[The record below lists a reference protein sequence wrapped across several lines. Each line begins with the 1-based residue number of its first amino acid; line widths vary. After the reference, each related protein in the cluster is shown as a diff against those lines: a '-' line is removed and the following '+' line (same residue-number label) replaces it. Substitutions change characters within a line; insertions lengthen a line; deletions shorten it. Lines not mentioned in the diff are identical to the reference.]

1 MKKNILILCLC
12 IIVVIGIIVLGITS
26 RNNNVKTDKIKI
38 VTSFYPMY
46 IATLNLIDGIDEI
59 ELQNL
64 TSNSTGCIH
73 DYTLTPQE
81 MISLSNAKAII
92 INGSG
97 MEGFLNDVIS
107 NYSELTVID
116 TSIGVK
122 TIDEEKHGVNTHTF
136 VSMNNY
142 IIQVQNIYNGLVK
155 FFPEFEE
162 LLAENKDAYLE
173 KLNDLKEYGNNNFQ
187 NIDAKNIV
195 AINETFEYF
204 AEDFGLNV
212 IAVIEEE
219 EGVAASATD
228 VAKVIKDIK
237 SQNVKVIITESDS
250 ATNTAE
256 TIARET
262 NAKLIEFNPALTGKN
277 EKDAYIN
284 AYKENIDKIANAL
297 NGGI

>member
-1 MKKNILILCLC
+1 MKKNILICGIFVIL
-12 IIVVIGIIVLGITS
+12 IILVIVFCVIAGQEVQS
-26 RNNNVKTDKIKI
+26 NKTKV

-46 IATLNLIDGIDEI
+46 IATLNLVDGIDEI

-64 TSNSTGCIH
+64 ISNSAGCVH

-81 MISLSNAKAII
+81 MMNLSHAKALV

-116 TSIGVK
+116 TSIGVRA
-122 TIDEEKHGVNTHTF
+122 IDEENHGVNPHTF
-136 VSMNNY
+136 VSIDNY
-142 IIQVQNIYNGLVK
+142 IVQVQNIFNGLVK
-155 FFPEFEE
+155 LFPEYTQK
-162 LLAENKDAYLE
+162 LTANKDKYISE
-173 KLNDLKEYGNNNFQ
+173 LNDLKAYGITQFKNLE
-187 NIDAKNIV
+187 DTNIV

-228 VAKVIKDIK
+228 VAKIIKDIK
-237 SQNVKVIITESDS
+237 SQNVRVIITESDS
-250 ATNTAE
+250 ATNTAD

-262 NAKLIEFNPALTGKN
+262 NTKLIEFNPALTGGN
-277 EKDAYIN
+277 DKDAYIN
-284 AYKENIDKIANAL
+284 AYRENIDKIANAL
-297 NGGI
+297 NGGD

>member
-1 MKKNILILCLC
+1 VKKNILICGIFVIL
-12 IIVVIGIIVLGITS
+12 IILVIVFCVIAGQEVQS
-26 RNNNVKTDKIKI
+26 NKTKV

-46 IATLNLIDGIDEI
+46 IATLNLVDGIDEI

-64 TSNSTGCIH
+64 ISNSAGCVH

-81 MISLSNAKAII
+81 MMNLSHAKALV

-116 TSIGVK
+116 TSIGVRA
-122 TIDEEKHGVNTHTF
+122 IDEENHGVNPHTF
-136 VSMNNY
+136 VSIDNY
-142 IIQVQNIYNGLVK
+142 IVQVQNIFNGLVK
-155 FFPEFEE
+155 LFPEYTQK
-162 LLAENKDAYLE
+162 LTANKDKYISE
-173 KLNDLKEYGNNNFQ
+173 LNDLKAYGITQFKNLE
-187 NIDAKNIV
+187 DTNIV

-228 VAKVIKDIK
+228 VAKIIKDIK
-237 SQNVKVIITESDS
+237 SQNVRVIITESDS
-250 ATNTAE
+250 ATNTAD

-262 NAKLIEFNPALTGKN
+262 NTKLIEFNPALTGGN
-277 EKDAYIN
+277 DKDAYIN
-284 AYKENIDKIANAL
+284 AYRENIDKIANAL
-297 NGGI
+297 NGGD

>member
-262 NAKLIEFNPALTGKN
+262 NAKLIKFNPALTGKN